1 MKKRMR
7 IKIKKKKNLVKVKS
21 SNKKKI
27 YFDHIKLS
35 KKFKLNITFKNQST
49 QFTT

>member
-7 IKIKKKKNLVKVKS
+7 IKKKKLVKVKS

-49 QFTT
+49 QFAT